1 MQWAAVMAQW
11 AAMTLQPHQ
20 WRQSLPRYR
29 TLPCHGHECAS
40 AWTPP
45 TIREFLGVT
54 QPPPHRSCA
63 TDIAS

>member
-40 AWTPP
+40 A
-45 TIREFLGVT
+45 
-54 QPPPHRSCA
+54 
-63 TDIAS
+63 